1 MSTLIILLAAQP
13 RLAAPTTAGH
23 VAPAEFDFV
32 LSVDG
37 QRVTEHGR
45 AAPAALP
52 RAALIVAVLRPGDVA
67 FQRVAIHFGPGIEIS
82 SA

>member
-23 VAPAEFDFV
+23 VAPAEFDYV
-32 LSVDG
+32 LSTDG
-37 QRVTEHGR
+37 QRVAEHGR

-52 RAALIVAVLRPGDVA
+52 RATQAMPFSRPC
-67 FQRVAIHFGPGIEIS
+67 RMK
-82 SA
+82 SAQIKK